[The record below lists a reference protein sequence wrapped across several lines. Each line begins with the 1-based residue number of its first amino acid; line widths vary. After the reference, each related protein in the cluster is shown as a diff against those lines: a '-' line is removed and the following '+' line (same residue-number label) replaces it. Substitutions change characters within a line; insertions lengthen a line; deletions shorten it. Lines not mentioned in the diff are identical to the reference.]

1 MKRTVKA
8 FVCLILAVFTVVSA
22 VCFAPTAPAL
32 AATETLV
39 VYNCADYLD
48 LTLIEEFENYYKEVT
63 GNNLKLVYSTYDT
76 NETMYTEVSKG
87 DSSIDIIVPSEYAI
101 QKLRDNN
108 LIYKV
113 SELWETYGTP
123 LGLEN
128 PNRNGLVN
136 SEIIDKIDGI
146 FGDMS
151 DYTVPYMWGT
161 LGIMY
166 NAEYVTE
173 EDLSAGWGIFWN
185 VKDNPKLHHKILV
198 KDSIRDTYAMA
209 VLYLKEYD
217 LLPDEYKGY
226 TNQELIN
233 CTDESFRKIV
243 EQALKDQRD
252 VIKGYEV
259 DFGKDDLINGIAYV
273 DLAWSGDAMYAIEEA
288 AVDGVELGYY
298 VPEIGSNIWFDGM
311 CIPKT
316 SKNPRAAVMFI
327 EYMCRPIS
335 AVRNMYEIGYTSAVE
350 VDKILADEEAMAFMA
365 ECYDEFSDE
374 DKAYYGG
381 VEAYIEEYFSD
392 ETRYPDATDP
402 NLGVMQTFKDNDAM
416 ISMWE
421 RVKAHG
427 IFSWKLVVFFAAM
440 VAAVAAAWGIGV
452 LVRELRGRKR
462 LLVKR

>member
-8 FVCLILAVFTVVSA
+8 FVCLILAVFTVASA
-22 VCFAPTAPAL
+22 ICFAPSVPAM

-113 SELWETYGTP
+113 SELWETYGAP

-427 IFSWKLVVFFAAM
+427 IFSWKLVVFFAIM
-440 VAAVAAAWGIGV
+440 VAAVFAAWGIGV

>member
-8 FVCLILAVFTVVSA
+8 FVCLILAVFTVASA
-22 VCFAPTAPAL
+22 ICFVPSVPAM

-48 LTLIEEFENYYKEVT
+48 LTLIGEFEKYYKEVT

-113 SELWETYGTP
+113 SELWETYGAP

-173 EDLSAGWGIFWN
+173 EDLAAGWGIFWN

-288 AVDGVELGYY
+288 TVDGVELGYY

-427 IFSWKLVVFFAAM
+427 IFSWKLVVFFAIM
-440 VAAVAAAWGIGV
+440 VAAVVATWGVGV

>member
-1 MKRTVKA
+1 MKKS
-8 FVCLILAVFTVVSA
+8 FKILVVLVVAIISFSSVLGAVGGTIA
-22 VCFAPTAPAL
+22 RAD
-32 AATETLV
+32 TETLV

-48 LTLIEEFENYYKEVT
+48 LSLIEEFEAYYKEVT
-63 GNNLKLVYSTYDT
+63 GNTLKLVYSTYDT

-87 DSSIDIIVPSEYAI
+87 DSNIDIIVPSEYAI

-113 SELWETYGTP
+113 SDLWQTYGTP

-128 PNRNGLVN
+128 PNRNGIVN
-136 SEIIDKIDGI
+136 SEIITKIDSI

-151 DYTVPYMWGT
+151 DYCVPYMWGT

-166 NAEYVTE
+166 NAEYVTAD
-173 EDLSAGWGIFWN
+173 DLEAGWGIFWN

-209 VLYLKEYD
+209 VLYLKEYG
-217 LLPDEYKGY
+217 LLPDEYKNY
-226 TNQELIN
+226 SNQDLIN
-233 CTDESFRKIV
+233 CTDESFRGYV
-243 EQALKDQRD
+243 EEVLKQQRD

-288 AVDGVELGYY
+288 AYEGVELGYY

-316 SKNPRAAVMFI
+316 SKNPRAAIMFI
-327 EYMCRPIS
+327 EYMCRPVN
-335 AVRNMYEIGYTSAVE
+335 AVRNMLEVGYSSAVE
-350 VDKILADEEAMAFMA
+350 AEKIKADENAIGLLADY
-365 ECYDEFSDE
+365 YDEFDDE
-374 DKAYYGG
+374 DKAEYGS
-381 VEAYIEEYFSD
+381 VENYIAAYFSD
-392 ETRYPDATDP
+392 EIRYPDVTDP

-427 IFSWKLVVFFAAM
+427 IFSWRLVVFFVALI
-440 VAAVAAAWGIGV
+440 AAVFAVWGLSVIIRNKK
-452 LVRELRGRKR
+452 LSRR
-462 LLVKR
+462 LIAND

>member
-1 MKRTVKA
+1 M
-8 FVCLILAVFTVVSA
+8 
-22 VCFAPTAPAL
+22 
-32 AATETLV
+32 
-39 VYNCADYLD
+39 
-48 LTLIEEFENYYKEVT
+48 
-63 GNNLKLVYSTYDT
+63 
-76 NETMYTEVSKG
+76 
-87 DSSIDIIVPSEYAI
+87 
-101 QKLRDNN
+101 
-108 LIYKV
+108 
-113 SELWETYGTP
+113 
-123 LGLEN
+123 
-128 PNRNGLVN
+128 
-136 SEIIDKIDGI
+136 
-146 FGDMS
+146 
-151 DYTVPYMWGT
+151 
-161 LGIMY
+161 
-166 NAEYVTE
+166 
-173 EDLSAGWGIFWN
+173 SAGWGIFWN

-427 IFSWKLVVFFAAM
+427 IFSWKLVVFFAIM
-440 VAAVAAAWGIGV
+440 VAAVFATWGVSV

>member
-1 MKRTVKA
+1 MKKSVKTV
-8 FVCLILAVFTVVSA
+8 VCCILAVFVAFSA
-22 VCFAPTAPAL
+22 ICFAPAKPAY
-32 AATETLV
+32 AATDTLV

-87 DSSIDIIVPSEYAI
+87 DSNIDIVVPSEYAI
-101 QKLRDNN
+101 QKLRDNG
-108 LIYKV
+108 LIYSI
-113 SELWETYGTP
+113 SELWETYAAP

-128 PNRNGLVN
+128 PNKNGLVN
-136 SEIIDKIDGI
+136 SEIVEKIDGI

-161 LGIMY
+161 LGVMY

-217 LLPDEYKGY
+217 LLPDEYKSY

-288 AVDGVELGYY
+288 AAGGVELGYY

-350 VDKILADEEAMAFMA
+350 VDKILSDDEAMAFMS
-365 ECYDEFSDE
+365 ECYEEFSDE
-374 DKAYYGG
+374 DKAYYGS
-381 VEAYIEEYFSD
+381 VEAYVNEYFSD

-427 IFSWKLVVFFAAM
+427 IFSWKLVMFFVAM
-440 VAAVAAAWGIGV
+440 VLVVVAAWGVGV
-452 LVRELRGRKR
+452 LIREINGRRR
-462 LLVKR
+462 LLTK